1 MLTAVVTVVS
11 AVLVGVVVGA
21 GEATATGGTIISE
34 N

>member
-1 MLTAVVTVVS
+1 MITAVVAVVS

-21 GEATATGGTIISE
+21 GEAAATDGTIISE